1 MPDYF
6 KQAFPAVISYERTS
20 TLEDEGVSTASGL
33 IKYKSIVW
41 YESRNTFE
49 KKIFWVTF
57 YSEQEAPFWKCN
69 LVVNLP
75 RTLPV

>member
-6 KQAFPAVISYERTS
+6 KQTFPAVISYERTS

-49 KKIFWVTF
+49 KKSF